1 MIFASVTFLFIFL
14 PIVLLLYFCARDSV
28 RNIILLT
35 ASLIFYAWGEPVYI
49 VLMLASIVINYIFG
63 LLIGKFSNKA
73 IVFSGVAIDLGLL
86 LVFKYSGFV
95 VDNINAL
102 FNSSVLSNPDI
113 ELPIGISFY
122 TFQALSYLID
132 VYRKEVKVQKNPLD
146 FALYISLFPQLIAGP
161 IVRYSVV
168 EQEIKTRTVTFE
180 GVYEGTVR
188 FVAGMAKKVL
198 IANQLAAVA
207 DKIFALPQDELFFG
221 ISWIGIICYSFQILF
236 DFSGYSDM
244 AIGLGR
250 IFGFH
255 FNENFNNPYAA
266 VSIQDFWRRW
276 HISLS
281 SWFRDYLYIPLG
293 GNRKGKIRTFV
304 NQLIV
309 FILCG
314 FWHGA
319 QWTFIVWGLYHGI
332 FLCLEKISAIK
343 NCLDKLPSVLKHIY
357 SLVVVA
363 IGWVFFRC
371 DTLPQAVRYIGSMF
385 GADGFTSNHYYF
397 NEFMTG
403 TAWIAIVAG
412 IILCIPWKE
421 LSKFDHFRKSP
432 VIEVARP
439 VFMLAL
445 MFICI
450 LFIASGTYNPF
461 IYFRF

>member
-188 FVAGMAKKVL
+188 FVAG
-198 IANQLAAVA
+198 
-207 DKIFALPQDELFFG
+207 D
-221 ISWIGIICYSFQILF
+221 
-236 DFSGYSDM
+236 
-244 AIGLGR
+244 
-250 IFGFH
+250 
-255 FNENFNNPYAA
+255 
-266 VSIQDFWRRW
+266 
-276 HISLS
+276 
-281 SWFRDYLYIPLG
+281 
-293 GNRKGKIRTFV
+293 
-304 NQLIV
+304 
-309 FILCG
+309 
-314 FWHGA
+314 
-319 QWTFIVWGLYHGI
+319 
-332 FLCLEKISAIK
+332 
-343 NCLDKLPSVLKHIY
+343 
-357 SLVVVA
+357 
-363 IGWVFFRC
+363 
-371 DTLPQAVRYIGSMF
+371 
-385 GADGFTSNHYYF
+385 
-397 NEFMTG
+397 
-403 TAWIAIVAG
+403 
-412 IILCIPWKE
+412 
-421 LSKFDHFRKSP
+421 RKS
-432 VIEVARP
+432 VV
-439 VFMLAL
+439 
-445 MFICI
+445 
-450 LFIASGTYNPF
+450 
-461 IYFRF
+461 